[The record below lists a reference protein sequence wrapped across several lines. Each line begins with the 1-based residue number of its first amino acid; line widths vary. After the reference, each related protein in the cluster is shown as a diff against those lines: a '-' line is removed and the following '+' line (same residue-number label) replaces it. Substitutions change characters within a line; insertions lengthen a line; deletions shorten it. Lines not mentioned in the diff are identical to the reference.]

1 MDAVIDIVYTYLDSQ
16 SGITKRK
23 WHKPER
29 DIFFFPL
36 LTPASDAKK
45 AVQQTILLYYTYD
58 VDNCQH
64 STFRFLSTHTT
75 SLTSSFF
82 WLRFTKTLIF
92 SFHFLVAH
100 F

>member
-36 LTPASDAKK
+36 LAPSDAKK
-45 AVQQTILLYYTYD
+45 AVQQAIYYNIT
-58 VDNCQH
+58 H
-64 STFRFLSTHTT
+64 MTWIIASTARFVF
-75 SLTSSFF
+75 SLRTQ
-82 WLRFTKTLIF
+82 RR
-92 SFHFLVAH
+92 
-100 F
+100 